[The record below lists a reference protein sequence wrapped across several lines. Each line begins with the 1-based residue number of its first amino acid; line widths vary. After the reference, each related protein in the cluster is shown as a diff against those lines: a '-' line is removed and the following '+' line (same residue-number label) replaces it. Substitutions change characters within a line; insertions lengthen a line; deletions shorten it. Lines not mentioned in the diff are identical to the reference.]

1 MFKKTLMISIPLLLV
16 IVAGIGYIIAQN
28 PSDAPY
34 DLKPIVTGLEQPLF
48 IVPAPDDT
56 GRLFVIEQS
65 GQIRVATNTGQLLRE
80 PFLDLKDKTGVTAN
94 ERGLLGLAFHP
105 NFAENGYFYIN
116 YTRLSGGNTVVSRYQ
131 VSAGDMN
138 RADPDS
144 ESIILEID
152 QPYGNHNGGM
162 IAFGPDG
169 YLYIG
174 MGDGG
179 SAGDPLKSGQNPF
192 SLLGALLRIDVD
204 NSDPYTIP
212 PDNPFADGKDGLP
225 EIWAIGLRNPWRFS
239 FDMETHDLYIA
250 DVGQNQYEEVN
261 FQPANSNGGENYGW
275 NIYEGTH
282 LYSGIPFDQAV
293 FPVVEYSHNQG
304 CSVTGGYVY
313 RGEAIPA
320 LQGHYIYG
328 DFCSGTVWWLK
339 QDDDGEWGHGVL
351 FDTDMQI
358 TSFGQDLDGEVYI
371 VDRRGGVYQLVIN

>member
-1 MFKKTLMISIPLLLV
+1 MFKKTLMISIPLLLI

-48 IVPAPDDT
+48 IVPSPDDT

-65 GQIRVATNTGQLLRE
+65 GQIRVITNTGQLLRE

-105 NFAENGYFYIN
+105 DFAENGYFYIN

-131 VSAGDMN
+131 VSAGDIN

-144 ESIILEID
+144 ESVILEID

-192 SLLGALLRIDVD
+192 NLLGALLRIDVD
-204 NSDPYTIP
+204 NGDPYTIP
-212 PDNPFADGKDGLP
+212 PDNPFADSKGGLP

-261 FQPANSNGGENYGW
+261 FQPSDSNGGENYGW

-282 LYSGIPFDQAV
+282 LYSGNPFDEAV

-339 QDDDGEWGHGVL
+339 QNDDSEWGHGVL

-358 TSFGQDLDGEVYI
+358 TSFGQDLNGEVYI